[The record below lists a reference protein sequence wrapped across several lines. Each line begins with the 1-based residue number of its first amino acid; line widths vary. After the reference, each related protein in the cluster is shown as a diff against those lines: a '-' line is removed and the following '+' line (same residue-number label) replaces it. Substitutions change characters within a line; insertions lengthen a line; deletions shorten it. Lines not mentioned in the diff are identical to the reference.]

1 MTIEHTP
8 GEWKYSES
16 GIDGRFYIYQKGIPH
31 MTLAHGVSRADYGDA
46 AFANAQLIAAA
57 PELLTA
63 LQIAVGSQ
71 MLEKD
76 VLAAACDALRKA
88 GCSIQWRDNH
98 KLWKT
103 HTKKETN
110 TEVSNAN
117 FS

>member
-1 MTIEHTP
+1 MTIEHTL

-16 GIDGRFYIYQKGIPH
+16 GIDGRFCIYKNGV
-31 MTLAHGVSRADYGDA
+31 LAYSASRADYGDT

-103 HTKKETN
+103 HTEKETN